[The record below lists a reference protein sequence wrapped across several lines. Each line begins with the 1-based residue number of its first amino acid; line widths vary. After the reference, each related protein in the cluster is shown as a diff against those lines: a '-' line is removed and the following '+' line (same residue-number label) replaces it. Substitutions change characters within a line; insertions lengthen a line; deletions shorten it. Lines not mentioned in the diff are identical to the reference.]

1 MFARLYKTGPTRPPR
16 VGSRIIRH
24 DPNANTSVA
33 GIVSR
38 KSSFP
43 FVSRGFHHPAEIV
56 VERPFQTRRGF
67 ELDQFRL
74 DGAEVLH
81 P

>member
-1 MFARLYKTGPTRPPR
+1 MFARLYKTGPAQPPHLGR
-16 VGSRIIRH
+16 RIIRH

-43 FVSRGFHHPAEIV
+43 FISRGFHYAAEIV
-56 VERPFQTRRGF
+56 VERPFQTYRGF

-74 DGAEVLH
+74 DSAEVLH